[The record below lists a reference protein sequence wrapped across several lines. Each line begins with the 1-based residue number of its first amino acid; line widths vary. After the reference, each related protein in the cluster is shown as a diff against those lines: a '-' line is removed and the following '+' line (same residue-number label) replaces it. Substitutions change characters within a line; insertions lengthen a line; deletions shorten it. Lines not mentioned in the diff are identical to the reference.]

1 MNLSE
6 GHKEYMKAI
15 EALNEKGK
23 AIRDNVEKHHTKVGS
38 SLDEVVTALGMD
50 DFECIQ
56 DYFVWL
62 NRKDGKKDT
71 GVGSTDFIELT
82 EDNVNKPKH
91 YEVLPGVEVYDI
103 REAILS
109 KNPHLHPCVA
119 DDWSRASEYL
129 LRMFGKNGLEDA
141 KKARWYLNKLIER
154 MEENG

>member
-6 GHKEYMKAI
+6 EHKEYMTAI

-23 AIRDNVEKHHTKVGS
+23 AIRDDVAEYDSKRWKDYLEEIRKEQLRVPG
-38 SLDEVVTALGMD
+38 EYTA
-50 DFECIQ
+50 
-56 DYFVWL
+56 
-62 NRKDGKKDT
+62 
-71 GVGSTDFIELT
+71 SELT
-82 EDNVNKPKH
+82 AILSDNVNNPKH

-109 KNPHLHPCVA
+109 KYPHLHPCVA